1 MKILILED
9 EEYTRA
15 FLKKLIL
22 DNFESCSIFDTPY
35 GTDAIQLTKQHCP
48 DLILMDIELAG
59 QDLNGLD
66 IAKQIYSFN
75 KEAFLVFLTGYPQY
89 AVNSFAVHPFS
100 YVLKPINVNEFI
112 ELIKEISELAEEK
125 HLRNLDRLVVKTKN
139 GIIHIPKEQIIFI
152 EKEYGSILIHT
163 YNGTH
168 QLSGALYEL
177 ERQLGNDFVR
187 VHRSYIINL
196 KHVIKVREIYDRS
209 YEIEF
214 GEFSQKALMSRYYFR
229 RYKTLFDL

>member
-1 MKILILED
+1 
-9 EEYTRA
+9 
-15 FLKKLIL
+15 
-22 DNFESCSIFDTPY
+22 
-35 GTDAIQLTKQHCP
+35 
-48 DLILMDIELAG
+48 
-59 QDLNGLD
+59 
-66 IAKQIYSFN
+66 
-75 KEAFLVFLTGYPQY
+75 
-89 AVNSFAVHPFS
+89 
-100 YVLKPINVNEFI
+100 
-112 ELIKEISELAEEK
+112 LAEEK

-214 GEFSQKALMSRYYFR
+214 GGFSQKALMSRYYFR